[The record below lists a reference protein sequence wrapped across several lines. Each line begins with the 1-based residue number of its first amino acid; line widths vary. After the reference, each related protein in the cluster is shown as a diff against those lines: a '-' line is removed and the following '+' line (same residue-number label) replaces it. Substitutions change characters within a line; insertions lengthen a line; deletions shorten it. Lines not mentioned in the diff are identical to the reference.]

1 MHSTAPF
8 SDLQTFLTV
17 SPLLLL
23 LIASIFKLDAAAASR
38 KARRPAHVLIPV
50 HQAELKT
57 VMTDPD
63 GRPWDQN

>member
-1 MHSTAPF
+1 MHSTAQF

-23 LIASIFKLDAAAASR
+23 LIASIFKLDVTAANRKTRRVARVSVPVSR
-38 KARRPAHVLIPV
+38 
-50 HQAELKT
+50 AELQT
-57 VMTDPD
+57 VMADPD